1 MFQRI
6 AADIVV
12 LVHFIFILFVVLG
25 GVLVLRRPRIAWIHL
40 PVAAWGALIEFTG
53 WICPLTPLE
62 NRLRMAAG
70 ESGYTGSF
78 IGEYLLPVVYP
89 PGLTPRVQLL
99 LGSGVLAI
107 NLVLYGILLARM
119 RRSKSMR
126 SGESN
131 S

>member
-1 MFQRI
+1 MFHKM

-12 LVHFIFILFVVLG
+12 LVHFLFILFVVLG
-25 GVLVLRRPRIAWIHL
+25 GFLVLRRPRMACIHL

-78 IGEYLLPVVYP
+78 IGEYLLPVIYP

-107 NLVLYGILLARM
+107 NLVLYGILLVRM
-119 RRSKSMR
+119 RRS
-126 SGESN
+126 
-131 S
+131 

>member
-126 SGESN
+126 SRESN